1 MIVLTE
7 HTDPTKYSRHG
18 ALEAQ
23 LKHQARRKG
32 RVFVVGLVLAVAAL
46 IGGVVLSLAG
56 AANFALWLGL
66 GAFAVLVGMLI
77 VLLPSFWPRCPLCG
91 ARLRQ
96 VERTG
101 GGSRPILV
109 CCHACRIYADS
120 GELDGD

>member
-1 MIVLTE
+1 MIHVMPPD
-7 HTDPTKYSRHG
+7 HTGYQRYGT
-18 ALEAQ
+18 LEAQ

-32 RVFVVGLVLAVAAL
+32 RVFVAGLVLAVVAL

-96 VERTG
+96 VERAG

>member
-18 ALEAQ
+18 ALESQ
-23 LKHQARRKG
+23 LKHLARRKR
-32 RVFVVGLVLAVAAL
+32 RVFAVGLLLTVVAL
-46 IGGVVLSLAG
+46 IGTVVLSLAG
-56 AANFALWLGL
+56 AVNFALWLGL
-66 GAFAVLVGMLI
+66 GAFAVLIGMAI

-91 ARLRQ
+91 ARLSQ